1 MLPDPFHLGH
11 GPQGESLWAQCLIHT
26 HAMEEALVTATE
38 GHKGGLSV
46 ALAWCVKE
54 NLTQSWTPPE
64 YSGFAMVQGV
74 SAV

>member
-1 MLPDPFHLGH
+1 MLPDPFHSDLRV
-11 GPQGESLWAQCLIHT
+11 GPSGQSALFT
-26 HAMEEALVTATE
+26 PMEEPLVTVAE

-54 NLTQSWTPPE
+54 NLAQSWMLPE
-64 YSGFAMVQGV
+64 FSHFAMVQRA